1 VIKVIKMRAY
11 RPILIPR
18 RGEIIAW
25 GLFILVGAVWLA
37 LVYSGNSVPGAFPF
51 MAVLML
57 FLAAGISLGNWMD
70 RHTLIRL
77 SEDSIEFSSGLR
89 RVHLNWSQLQRIY
102 VLPSRLG
109 DMVQVFG
116 EGGFF
121 QFRILGEVRVRGELR
136 GRMGFEAGEEI
147 LREMIKLSGL
157 KTVDK
162 QGDGDYYARP

>member
-1 VIKVIKMRAY
+1 
-11 RPILIPR
+11 
-18 RGEIIAW
+18 
-25 GLFILVGAVWLA
+25 
-37 LVYSGNSVPGAFPF
+37 
-51 MAVLML
+51 
-57 FLAAGISLGNWMD
+57 
-70 RHTLIRL
+70 
-77 SEDSIEFSSGLR
+77 
-89 RVHLNWSQLQRIY
+89 
-102 VLPSRLG
+102 
-109 DMVQVFG
+109 MVQVFG